1 MLLPHGDRTMV
12 ARWGMVRNRGRS
24 RARAAIGRP
33 ASGAPGWPGYI
44 EKRPALGGALSWCN
58 VLLENYL

>member
-1 MLLPHGDRTMV
+1 
-12 ARWGMVRNRGRS
+12 MVRNRGRS
-24 RARAAIGRP
+24 RARAAFGTP

-44 EKRPALGGALSWCN
+44 EKRPALSGALSWCN